1 MWIVSLPRNFPDFP
15 LTSHWYIIYYYY
27 PIHKSGI
34 TITYYITETTP
45 WHHYTPSGW
54 WYTYP
59 SEKYGSQIGSS
70 SQLLGNIKVMFQTTN
85 QVCTYIYIYMYIV
98 YIYTPLY
105 GIHDI
110 IFIIHHSL
118 TFIYTTSCYSLTF
131 HEQSITYHFLP
142 VGIHNTPKVTMKNT
156 IHEPCHKVVPQFGIA
171 KLVPI
176 TPITLWFML
185 DISNYVL
192 WLSMVIYL

>member
-15 LTSHWYIIYYYY
+15 LTSHWYIMYYYY

-70 SQLLGNIKVMFQTTN
+70 SQLLGKIKVMFQTTN
-85 QVCTYIYIYMYIV
+85 QQAISFIFRLCLLPGPSSQTCKTAAVLMRRVKATARVPGYRAGGLQHHVLCQKTW
-98 YIYTPLY
+98 TKWRCLY
-105 GIHDI
+105 HRKINLHM
-110 IFIIHHSL
+110 H
-118 TFIYTTSCYSLTF
+118 
-131 HEQSITYHFLP
+131 
-142 VGIHNTPKVTMKNT
+142 
-156 IHEPCHKVVPQFGIA
+156 
-171 KLVPI
+171 
-176 TPITLWFML
+176 
-185 DISNYVL
+185 
-192 WLSMVIYL
+192 

>member
-1 MWIVSLPRNFPDFP
+1 MTSLYTIWLVVYLPLWKIWKSDWI
-15 LTSHWYIIYYYY
+15 II
-27 PIHKSGI
+27 PTIGEHKSHVPNHQPG
-34 TITYYITETTP
+34 
-45 WHHYTPSGW
+45 
-54 WYTYP
+54 
-59 SEKYGSQIGSS
+59 
-70 SQLLGNIKVMFQTTN
+70 V
-85 QVCTYIYIYMYIV
+85 YIYIYICIYSL
-98 YIYTPLY
+98 YIYTSLY

-118 TFIYTTSCYSLTF
+118 TFIYTPSCYSLTF

>member
-85 QVCTYIYIYMYIV
+85 QVCTYIYIYVYSI
-98 YIYTPLY
+98 YIYTIIWHTRHY
-105 GIHDI
+105 IHYTP
-110 IFIIHHSL
+110 FINVHIHHFML
-118 TFIYTTSCYSLTF
+118 FINV
-131 HEQSITYHFLP
+131 P
-142 VGIHNTPKVTMKNT
+142 WT
-156 IHEPCHKVVPQFGIA
+156 IHYVPLPA
-171 KLVPI
+171 SWDP
-176 TPITLWFML
+176 
-185 DISNYVL
+185 
-192 WLSMVIYL
+192 